1 MLTCSSLFGKKPSHW
16 LRTARARFLV
26 AVYVCLSW
34 LAVSGRSE
42 AAPMCDTGICVGGS
56 ACMIGGGTF
65 YLTPGCIL
73 DFGAKDVT
81 LSNGGRL
88 VETTGVGFTVMAH
101 NLTMKGSFEP
111 NLAPDDG
118 ATLNVILT
126 GNLVTIEHGG
136 LLVGKNGTLNIQAD
150 GDVNL
155 GGGES
160 LNTAPFGAI
169 TIDAATITV
178 NEKIDANAGH
188 IDLHSRSGPVV
199 VGRRGRLR
207 ADNTTVA
214 GVLYDAGEI
223 QIEAEGGGVTLG
235 SSVFIRGG
243 SQANAGML
251 TVVAEGDVAIT
262 GPIAAN
268 SVKGN
273 GGGVDVTAGGHIAVS
288 APINVN
294 GKNGQIILH
303 MDGSITTTLRGALTA
318 NGSNGLIDILAG
330 PGQAL
335 NIVGIVQAKA
345 VGAGSTP
352 GTIMIGNAP

>member
-1 MLTCSSLFGKKPSHW
+1 MLTCLSAFGKKPLRW
-16 LRTARARFLV
+16 LRTARFLV
-26 AVYVCLSW
+26 AVYVCLSC
-34 LAVSGRSE
+34 LAASGHSE
-42 AAPMCDTGICVGGS
+42 AAPMCDTSICVGGS
-56 ACMIGGGTF
+56 SCTIGGGTF

-88 VETTGVGFTVMAH
+88 VETTGVGFTVLAH
-101 NLTMKGSFEP
+101 NLIMKGSFEP

-118 ATLNVILT
+118 ATLNVFLT
-126 GNLVTIEHGG
+126 GNLTTIEHGG
-136 LLVGKNGTLNIQAD
+136 LLVGKNGTLNIQVD

-160 LNTAPFGAI
+160 LNTAPFGTI
-169 TIDAATITV
+169 TIDAATLTV
-178 NEKIDANAGH
+178 NQKIDANAGR
-188 IDLHSRSGPVV
+188 IDLHSRSGPVI

-223 QIEAEGGGVTLG
+223 WIEAEGGGVTLD

-243 SQANAGML
+243 SRANAGML
-251 TVVAEGDVAIT
+251 TVVAEGDVVIT

-268 SVKGN
+268 SVKGD
-273 GGGVDVTAGGHIAVS
+273 GGVVEVTADGHIAVS
-288 APINVN
+288 AAINVN

-303 MDGSITTTLRGALTA
+303 MGGGITTTSRGALTA

-330 PGQAL
+330 PGQPL
-335 NIVGIVQAKA
+335 NIAGIVQANA
-345 VGAGSTP
+345 VGAGSIP
-352 GTIMIGNAP
+352 GTITIGNAP